1 MCGMSGILACHLT
14 GLYLV
19 LIVTL
24 LVSMG
29 IFRAPQAGQGVWKG
43 HRHCQVSGSACAPG
57 PPGRLSLA
65 LGHTL
70 IQGNSCEN
78 GGRGGLYVRLKLW
91 GLLFPKPL
99 PSRLAKASSH
109 QCGLDWDRNTK
120 V

>member
-70 IQGNSCEN
+70 IQGNSYEIRR
-78 GGRGGLYVRLKLW
+78 RGCMCALSYGVY
-91 GLLFPKPL
+91 F
-99 PSRLAKASSH
+99 SQSH
-109 QCGLDWDRNTK
+109 YQAD
-120 V
+120 